1 MWLRVLVI
9 TLTADDADA
18 DVELQDGVAEGGADH
33 PDGAQKSSQDHDGT
47 AAVGVHQNTA
57 DGT

>member
-18 DVELQDGVAEGGADH
+18 DVELHDVVAEGGADH
-33 PDGAQKSSQDHDGT
+33 ADGTQKAAQNHDGT
-47 AAVGVHQNTA
+47 AAVRVHQNTA